1 MPRVNRAW
9 LATRYRMIP
18 GLVSSTI
25 YRMSVADLVTA
36 SQAVLKVR
44 FKSVKVIEKKSDFGP
59 TLQKMAE
66 IHLYSNELGT
76 WVVLENDIIHVVDA
90 EQKLDSWWRVDTVAY
105 ELLNTR
111 ANCMCNPTSALE

>member
-25 YRMSVADLVTA
+25 YRMSVEDLVTA
-36 SQAVLKVR
+36 SQVVLKVR
-44 FKSVKVIEKKSDFGP
+44 FKSVKVVEKKSDFGP

-66 IHLYSNELGT
+66 IHLYANELGT

-90 EQKLDSWWRVDTVAY
+90 EQKLDSWWRIDTVDY

-111 ANCMCNPTSALE
+111 AKCMCNPTSALE